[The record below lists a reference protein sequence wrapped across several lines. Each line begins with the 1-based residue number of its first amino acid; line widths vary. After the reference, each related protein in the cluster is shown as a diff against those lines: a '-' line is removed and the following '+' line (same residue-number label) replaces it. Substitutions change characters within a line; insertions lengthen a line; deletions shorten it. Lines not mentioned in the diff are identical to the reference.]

1 MLLQLYFLHNRN
13 RKDKISEYEKTY
25 SCICHDAYGNS
36 LFFRANGYWIRPWD
50 MFFGLRTEN
59 GSAEPRFVKIA
70 EDLEETVP
78 EDAEIVH
85 SETLARYSLAGREG
99 DTVLV
104 RNTGTPS
111 SVRR

>member
-1 MLLQLYFLHNRN
+1 MS
-13 RKDKISEYEKTY
+13 ISGVYRHYKGKY
-25 SCICHDAYGNS
+25 YRVC
-36 LFFRANGYWIRPWD
+36 FRAEDKDTGEAFVLYRQMYEPYGYWIRPWD

-78 EDAEIVH
+78 ENAEIVH